1 MTLYR
6 QAASTELIAGGAGR
20 ADWAGTRAATIHL
33 HRRDEIET
41 PSNLGHAGRCHP
53 KRFPAMRKLPPTMA
67 VAEEAVMADAVK
79 PSGSTWIRKRR
90 MYSSPS
96 RVIVFWRLPSR

>member
-1 MTLYR
+1 
-6 QAASTELIAGGAGR
+6 
-20 ADWAGTRAATIHL
+20 
-33 HRRDEIET
+33 
-41 PSNLGHAGRCHP
+41 
-53 KRFPAMRKLPPTMA
+53 MRKLPPTMA